1 MTASLSTPTRPY
13 GIAYPAPRPLSSPNL
28 DQPRPPPHAATSP
41 VPSLSPSPAAN
52 TPEAPNCATGGCN
65 AGDVSMKL
73 LTKEIRK
80 RLPGLHDTERHPDP
94 VAVVKFFMPGTS
106 WTLYATEFDRE
117 DTFFGLIEGFETEL
131 GYFSLSELE
140 SAQGP
145 AGLKVERDRYFKPTP
160 LSRLKGEGS

>member
-1 MTASLSTPTRPY
+1 
-13 GIAYPAPRPLSSPNL
+13 
-28 DQPRPPPHAATSP
+28 
-41 VPSLSPSPAAN
+41 
-52 TPEAPNCATGGCN
+52 
-65 AGDVSMKL
+65 MKL

-80 RLPGLHDTERHPDP
+80 HLPGLYETEHHPDP

-106 WTLYATEFDRE
+106 WTLYATEFDGE

-140 SAQGP
+140 STQGP

-160 LSRLKGEGS
+160 LSKLKGEGS